1 MTEEKRKEH
10 NYFRRFKMLL
20 YNKDG
25 KLESPVKKCNAFEL
39 ATDLHLH

>member
-10 NYFRRFKMLL
+10 YYFRRFKMLL

-39 ATDLHLH
+39 AAGL